1 MTQFPF
7 ITLLLLTPLLGTV
20 GLYFIKEDK
29 ALWVGVGAAII
40 PFFLACTMV
49 FLPQNFLESHFLES
63 YGPFYHVDMDGL
75 SLSFVLLTTF
85 LTPLAMMMKPTHHI
99 RLYLGLFLIL
109 ESFLLAAFTA
119 FNLVMFYVCFEAVL
133 VPMFFL
139 IGLWGG
145 KNRRPASFK
154 FFLYTAAGSV
164 FMLAGMLVLYH
175 YQGSFD
181 LVFLKGK
188 VLPLE
193 VEKWLWLS
201 FFLAFAVKT
210 PLWPFHTWLPEAH
223 VEAPTGASM
232 MLAGVLLKLGG
243 YGFLRY
249 MIPLFPTAS
258 ALYAPVVF
266 GLSACGLILMSLVA
280 FAQSDMKRLVA
291 YLSVSHM
298 AVATFGI
305 FSFQPLAVMG
315 GIFQMV
321 SHGLT
326 SAALFLAVG
335 VLHRSYGTYTIAAYG
350 GLFKA
355 LPRWSL
361 LFFLI
366 CLSAIGFPLAS
377 GFVGEFLVILGLGSH
392 HGLWVGVVALS
403 FVLSAAVIL
412 WLLARLLF
420 GHEKLPALKG
430 ERVPNNTE
438 TLVLTL
444 LIAGIFILG
453 IQPNLLIHF
462 IGGFYGA

>member
-7 ITLLLLTPLLGTV
+7 ITVLLLLPLLGAGV
-20 GLYFIKEDK
+20 LCFVKEGK
-29 ALWVGVGAAII
+29 ALWIGVGAAIAT
-40 PFFLACTMV
+40 FFFACTMV
-49 FLPQNFLESHFLES
+49 FLPQNFLESYS
-63 YGPFYHVDMDGL
+63 PFYHVGMDGL

-85 LTPLAMMMKPTHHI
+85 LTPLAMLMKPTHHI
-99 RLYLGLFLIL
+99 RLYLWLFLVL

-119 FNLVMFYVCFEAVL
+119 LNLVMFYVFFEAVL

-139 IGLWGG
+139 MGFFGG
-145 KNRRPASFK
+145 KNRIHATFK
-154 FFLYTAAGSV
+154 FFMYTAAGSV
-164 FMLAGMLVLYH
+164 FMLVGILVLYH

-181 LVFLKGK
+181 LTLLKGRT
-188 VLPLE
+188 LPLS
-193 VEKWLWLS
+193 VEKYLWFS

-210 PLWPFHTWLPEAH
+210 PLWPVHTWLPDAH

-232 MLAGVLLKLGG
+232 ILAGVLLKLGG

-291 YLSVSHM
+291 YLSISHM
-298 AVATFGI
+298 AVAIFGV
-305 FSFQPLAVMG
+305 FSFEPHAMMG
-315 GIFQMV
+315 GVFQMV

-335 VLHRSYGTYTIAAYG
+335 VLHRAYGTYTIGDYS

-366 CLSAIGFPLAS
+366 CLSAIGFPLTS
-377 GFVGEFLVILGLGSH
+377 GFLGEFLVILGLGMH
-392 HGLWVGVVALS
+392 LEFWTIIVALG
-403 FVLSAAVIL
+403 FVLSAAVVL
-412 WLLARLLF
+412 WLLARILF
-420 GHEKLPALKG
+420 GCEKLPVLKG
-430 ERVPNNTE
+430 EGVPNTLE
-438 TLVLTL
+438 TVVLIL
-444 LIAGIFILG
+444 LILAIFVLG
-453 IQPNLLIHF
+453 IQPNLLIHLM
-462 IGGFYGA
+462 GAFHAA